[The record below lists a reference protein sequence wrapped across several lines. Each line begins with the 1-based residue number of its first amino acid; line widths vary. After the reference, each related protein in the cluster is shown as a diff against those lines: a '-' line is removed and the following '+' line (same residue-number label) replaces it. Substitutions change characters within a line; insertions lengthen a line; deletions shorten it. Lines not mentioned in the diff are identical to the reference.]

1 MPFLP
6 FLSQIHNLV
15 RDLVSASAVT
25 LLSDGELDTLALG
38 QRDPGLVLAN
48 DENVALT
55 GGEAVVN
62 GILDVDNVETTV
74 VALTVSDDTNTTHVT
89 TSSNHDDGAGVELD
103 EVGDLASG
111 EFNLDSVV
119 DLDQGVRVADGSCI
133 VRDQEWDSTATKLDT
148 LDLAQLVLGLL
159 GLDSVDSES
168 TLGIVDETE
177 VLASLLDGD
186 DVHEAR
192 GVGGIGADLAVDLDK
207 SLHQDGLDLAVVE
220 SILESVSDEDDQ
232 GHAVAE
238 LVRTGRR
245 LGSVGAGQL
254 VKQPVR
260 GGAEA
265 LLVLL
270 DSAGHGIGWL
280 VCRRPTTSVCATSL
294 STSCQRK

>member
-62 GILDVDNVETTV
+62 SILDVDDVETTV

-89 TSSNHDDGAGVELD
+89 TTSDHNDGTGIELD

-111 EFNLDSVV
+111 KLNLDGVV
-119 DLDQGVRVADGSCI
+119 DLDQRIRNSRSCI
-133 VRDQEWDSTATKLDT
+133 VRDQEWDSTTTKLDT
-148 LDLAQLVLGLL
+148 LDLAQLVLSLL
-159 GLDSVDSES
+159 GLNSVDGE
-168 TLGIVDETE
+168 TALGIVDKTE

-186 DVHEAR
+186 DVHEA
-192 GVGGIGADLAVDLDK
+192 GGEGGIGSDLAVDLDK
-207 SLHQDGLDLAVVE
+207 SLHQDGLDLTVVE
-220 SILESVSDEDDQ
+220 GILEAVSDEDDQ

-270 DSAGHGIGWL
+270 AIQT
-280 VCRRPTTSVCATSL
+280 VRC
-294 STSCQRK
+294 